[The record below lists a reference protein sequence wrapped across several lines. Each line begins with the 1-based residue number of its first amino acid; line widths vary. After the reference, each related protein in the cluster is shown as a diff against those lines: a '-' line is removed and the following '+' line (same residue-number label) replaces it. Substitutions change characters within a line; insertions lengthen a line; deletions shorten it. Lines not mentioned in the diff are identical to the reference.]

1 MRLFFALGFILL
13 AGDALAQTRRCQES
27 TIFEFYNGLKKS
39 NPIQSQI
46 QKRIKQANSLVDL
59 AKQRPNPQFDFEYLK
74 GNQFGIDLNNINA
87 SIKHVIEFG
96 SKRSKR
102 IDRARV
108 ESEIQK
114 KQLFLEGLATNVSYV
129 LKYQRYA
136 QLEILIEATKE
147 AIDTFD
153 GAVRRLQ
160 GRSGLNPEE
169 RVSLS
174 TLRLAAGDYKARL
187 NDLENEKTLLS
198 GDLSFIANCEDLK
211 PTYAKLNYDKISGA
225 LRTSENT
232 SSGLITIQKLKE
244 GYAEADLNIQ
254 RSLGYS
260 NIYVGPIIEY
270 QTQGQDRFVSGG
282 VALSFDLPLFHTND
296 GGKENALR
304 NYRAQKLESVN
315 TINNL
320 TIKQL
325 RLVNKYLRSVKV
337 LSEMP
342 KLSTLEKQH
351 IEVEKLFSRG
361 IVSIPMTIES
371 HRQHIDF
378 LESRFETENDLLV
391 SLEEII
397 FIKGN
402 TQLLEDLFRAGSTE
416 TKSKDKR

>member
-1 MRLFFALGFILL
+1 MPLHKQEDAKNPPSSNFTMDLKSRTLF
-13 AGDALAQTRRCQES
+13 
-27 TIFEFYNGLKKS
+27 
-39 NPIQSQI
+39 IQSQI

-361 IVSIPMTIES
+361 IDSIPMTIES